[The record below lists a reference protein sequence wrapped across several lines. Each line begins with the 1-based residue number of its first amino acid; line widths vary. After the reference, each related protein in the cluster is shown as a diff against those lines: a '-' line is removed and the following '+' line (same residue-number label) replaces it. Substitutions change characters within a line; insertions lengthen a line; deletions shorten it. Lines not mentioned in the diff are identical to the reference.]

1 MLQRWLGYYEL
12 PFTALLM
19 GITVLAA
26 AFLFREIFQEIWV
39 RSIVA
44 LGFSSLVFVLYE
56 GIALIETEA
65 LRRQY
70 LPLITQLSK
79 WLNVRGDLAFAIDKA
94 RSEGFRFPLSVYLSD
109 FSVALQRGMELTVT
123 MDRLA
128 DRLQL
133 QVYRDALIQMTQV
146 LVHHGDMVRLV
157 GQLEEEGFSLE
168 KEVMRSKMEMRRE
181 LMILLGILLSIPLIA
196 LLLIDTQPSIRLF
209 YLDSGWGTWL
219 LAGYFTSYHLG
230 LFLILHLL
238 SDGW

>member
-1 MLQRWLGYYEL
+1 MIQRWLGGYEAH
-12 PFTALLM
+12 FTLLM
-19 GITVLAA
+19 MILTVMMAG
-26 AFLFREIFQEIWV
+26 FLFRNIFSTTPIRLV
-39 RSIVA
+39 VA
-44 LGFSSLVFVLYE
+44 MGFSSLVFVFYE
-56 GIALIETEA
+56 GIALLETEA

-79 WLNVRGDLAFAIDKA
+79 WLSIRDDLAYAIEKA
-94 RSEGFRFPLSVYLSD
+94 SAEGFRFPLSVYLSD
-109 FSVALQRGMELTVT
+109 FTIALQRGMEMTAT

-146 LVHHGDMVRLV
+146 LVHHGDMVGLV
-157 GQLEEEGFSLE
+157 RQLEEEGFSLE

-209 YLDSGWGTWL
+209 YLESVWGTWL

-238 SDGW
+238 AYEH